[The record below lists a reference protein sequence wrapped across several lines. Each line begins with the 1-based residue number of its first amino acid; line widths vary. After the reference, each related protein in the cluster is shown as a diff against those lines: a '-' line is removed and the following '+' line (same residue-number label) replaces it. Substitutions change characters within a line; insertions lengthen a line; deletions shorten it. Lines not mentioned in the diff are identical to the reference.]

1 MRLVQWTDDNG
12 YHHQSLLRDEDN
24 DGEAIYGIPL
34 DPPSLAEMTGIPEE
48 VKRDLHNELVARGLF
63 TWADVLA
70 QARQDGVTGAVKRVA
85 SQHDLSEQTVHDV
98 RRALLTEYR
107 R

>member
-1 MRLVQWTDDNG
+1 MRLVQWTDEDG
-12 YHHQSLLRDEDN
+12 YHRQSLLRDEDG
-24 DGEAIYGIPL
+24 DDEAIYGIPL

-48 VKRDLHNELVARGLF
+48 VKRDLHNELVARKLI

-70 QARQDGVTGAVKRVA
+70 QQSGVTGVVKAIA
-85 SQHDLSEQTVHDV
+85 SRHNLSGQMARDV

>member
-1 MRLVQWTDDNG
+1 MRLIQWTDEDG
-12 YHHQSLLRDEDN
+12 YRHRSLVRDEDS
-24 DGEAIYGIPL
+24 DDEANHGIPL
-34 DPPSLAEMTGIPEE
+34 DPPSLAEMTSIPEE

-70 QARQDGVTGAVKRVA
+70 QQSGVTGVA
-85 SQHDLSEQTVHDV
+85 KAIASRHNLSGQEARQL
-98 RRALLTEYR
+98 RRLVLAEYR